1 MSSTSPW
8 ASSATPRA
16 CERRCGGARGAPTP
30 RPSPLQLCRGPSTP
44 APRPA
49 PRILRHQPGHRAIRL
64 PSPPTAAWDKGT
76 LGGGSPGPPFPRCG
90 RRGPSWAGPG
100 QLPSAGATAGAAQQ
114 GPLPSL
120 ALPQPRSSS
129 PRCHG
134 QQGEAEAV
142 PGLPGG
148 SPSCPHPPP
157 KPALPQGAAS
167 WRHGLGAAGI
177 FFYKILFFLNL
188 LYGYFSGLIL
198 IN

>member
-76 LGGGSPGPPFPRCG
+76 LGGVLRAPLFPAAAAG
-90 RRGPSWAGPG
+90 APAGLGPG
-100 QLPSAGATAGAAQQ
+100 SSPAPEPQQ
-114 GPLPSL
+114 GLLSRAPCPPWPCLSH
-120 ALPQPRSSS
+120 A
-129 PRCHG
+129 
-134 QQGEAEAV
+134 
-142 PGLPGG
+142 
-148 SPSCPHPPP
+148 PHPPAATASKA
-157 KPALPQGAAS
+157 KPRPCPGCRGGHPHVHIPPLNQPCPRVLPAGGTAWGQ
-167 WRHGLGAAGI
+167 LG
-177 FFYKILFFLNL
+177 FFFTRFYFF
-188 LYGYFSGLIL
+188 
-198 IN
+198 